1 MINLK
6 KHIHNYKQPTPIKY
20 RKMGD
25 LALII
30 LVTLQGIIAAA
41 PSNILN
47 EKQAFWIGSI
57 ITILTVMFKFWTNTK
72 IHENSSI

>member
-6 KHIHNYKQPTPIKY
+6 KHIDNYKQPTPIKY

-57 ITILTVMFKFWTNTK
+57 ITVLTVIFKFWTNTK

>member
-6 KHIHNYKQPTPIKY
+6 KHIEDYNKPTPSKY

-30 LVTLQGIIAAA
+30 LVALQGSIAAA
-41 PSNILN
+41 PATVLN
-47 EKQAFWIGSI
+47 EKQSFWIGSI
-57 ITILTVMFKFWTNTK
+57 LTILTVIFKFWTNTK
-72 IHENSSI
+72 THENTSI